1 LVPASRSWGL
11 ERDRGD
17 DRGGSS
23 SARASDP
30 RGRQQSATVDSSH
43 PSPADTLVD
52 KADAERVA
60 TEKASSKVEKSGIL
74 IPAGQFSSFC
84 DLVSTSATLEVWDC
98 SVSHSQCSGTV
109 TLTFTES
116 RLADVK
122 NDVFCKE

>member
-1 LVPASRSWGL
+1 MIGAVAAVLALVIPG
-11 ERDRGD
+11 
-17 DRGGSS
+17 GGSS
-23 SARASDP
+23 PPPSTP
-30 RGRQQSATVDSSH
+30 SH